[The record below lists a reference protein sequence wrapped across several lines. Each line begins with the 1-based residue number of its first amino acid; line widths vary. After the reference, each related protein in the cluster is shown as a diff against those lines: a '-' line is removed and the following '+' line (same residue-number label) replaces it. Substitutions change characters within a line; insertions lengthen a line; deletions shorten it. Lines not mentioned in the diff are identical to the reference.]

1 MAVIII
7 VAEQVASQYLREIEQ
22 KLFDEHDKAL
32 RMEDIKQGTILTRFG
47 EVNVKRR
54 LYQDR
59 DGHYHLSFEWTYSR
73 CYL

>member
-59 DGHYHLSFEWTYSR
+59 DGHYLLSFEWTYSR